1 MNPLCWS
8 SCLWLWFM
16 CTGVE
21 CLPKFHLSSRDQDDN
36 FPDVVAVTMNYILDE
51 TVGADDQEYV
61 KAWLLWITQM
71 AMVDFQTY
79 FQFTLNISY
88 ITTYLADQNE
98 LKSWLNP
105 YKEPSLWPHG
115 AISALAGYFRDKNH
129 SDIICLVTKERLSD
143 GFGVRNGYGYSEQ
156 QPICKDGLPIL
167 LAYVPGHEGYSFH
180 MLLRLILDSIL
191 LGDGQHVFNI
201 PSNKH
206 TEVRDFLRTCKN
218 GREDGSTPISPSGP
232 LPPPQPPAPPS
243 EPGEPVPSEEPPTG
257 PEPPQVPDET
267 SPTPPPPGPP
277 PPPEPAPQPE
287 PPATTTTTETPV
299 PDYC

>member
-8 SCLWLWFM
+8 SCLWLWFI
-16 CTGVE
+16 CTNVE
-21 CLPKFHLSSRDQDDN
+21 CLPKFHVSLRDQDD
-36 FPDVVAVTMNYILDE
+36 DAVTVTMNYILDDTLYDE
-51 TVGADDQEYV
+51 NEEKVQ
-61 KAWLLWITQM
+61 AWLSWVTHQ
-71 AMVDFQTY
+71 AMYDFQH
-79 FQFTLNISY
+79 FFGFTLYLSY
-88 ITTYLADQNE
+88 TITSLENQRE
-98 LKSWLNP
+98 LKSRLEP
-105 YKEPSLWPHG
+105 YEKTHLQPQI
-115 AISALAGYFRDKNH
+115 AISILAGYFRDKNH